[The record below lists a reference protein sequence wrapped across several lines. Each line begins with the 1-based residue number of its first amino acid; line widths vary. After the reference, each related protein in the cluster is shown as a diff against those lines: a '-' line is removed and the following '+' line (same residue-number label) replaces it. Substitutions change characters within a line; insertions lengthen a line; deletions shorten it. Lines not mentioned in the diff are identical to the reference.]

1 MKKIKTFNKL
11 LSSLTLLSPLSGI
24 GFNSQYQN
32 TQKVITENCFSF
44 NNYTNLNAEPVQMG
58 DIWVTVNDVQMGDI
72 WVTVNDSD
80 PTIITGYSS
89 GDGDFII
96 NENIT
101 QIDTNSFSNKK
112 NITSLDLSYATNL
125 TSIFFWVFC

>member
-58 DIWVTVNDVQMGDI
+58 DIWVTVND
-72 WVTVNDSD
+72 SD

-101 QIDTNSFSNKK
+101 QIGTNSFSDKK
-112 NITSLDLSYATNL
+112 NITSLDLSHATNL